1 MIPLIIRILILAA
14 TTSSAPIASSQVLD
28 VAGRTFH
35 PFRVEGKAQVLFFL
49 SAECPISGFY
59 APEIQRICKNYAGRG
74 VRCALIYE
82 DLDIE
87 PGRIRR
93 HLDEFGYRDIP
104 AALDTKAQIAKQA
117 GATVTP
123 QAVLLDER
131 GRIRYRGRIDNFY
144 FDLGKSRRQATTHD
158 LRDALDAVISG
169 QPVLRPETQA
179 VGCYITLQE

>member
-1 MIPLIIRILILAA
+1 MIQLIIPTLMLAA
-14 TTSSAPIASSQVLD
+14 AISSTPLASSQVQDLT
-28 VAGRTFH
+28 GRPFQ
-35 PFRVEGKAQVLFFL
+35 PFRVEGKAQLLFFL

-59 APEIQRICKNYAGRG
+59 APEIQRICKSYAGRG
-74 VRCALIYE
+74 VRCALVFE

-87 PGRIRR
+87 LDRIRR
-93 HLDEFGYRDIP
+93 HLDQFGYRDIP
-104 AALDTKAQIAKQA
+104 AALDNKAQIAKRA

-123 QAVLLDER
+123 QAVVLDER

-144 FDLGKSRRQATTHD
+144 FDLGKPRRQATVHD

-169 QPVLRPETQA
+169 HPVLHPETQA